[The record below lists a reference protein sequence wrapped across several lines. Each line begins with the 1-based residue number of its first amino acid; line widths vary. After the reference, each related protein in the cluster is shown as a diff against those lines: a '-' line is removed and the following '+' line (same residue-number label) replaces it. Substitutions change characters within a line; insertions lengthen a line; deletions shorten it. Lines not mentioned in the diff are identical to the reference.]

1 MGRIHL
7 LEDHIINKIAA
18 GEVVERP
25 ASVVKELLENSLDAG
40 SRKIDIELDDG
51 GKKRITI
58 RDDGSGISAEDVP
71 LALTRH
77 ATSKI
82 ASDEDLFQV
91 SSMGFRGEALASI
104 ASISRLSLGSRQA
117 DAEHGVKLVI
127 SGGEL
132 ELEAHPW
139 NGPVG
144 TSITIENLFY
154 NVPAREKFLKSPNTE
169 FSHCL
174 ELIQSLAISRPEVGF
189 SLVHNGKEKFRTSPL
204 QVSESQLR
212 DHRMGEQ
219 VLRERLREVWG
230 AELTNN
236 LIYIEEEN
244 QYGSLEA
251 LVSPPGVEK
260 ATSRQMLSFV
270 NRRWVKD
277 KTLRYGLLRGY
288 QSHLLKGR
296 FPVAVVL
303 FHCDPGLVDCNV
315 HPAKTEL
322 RFQYSGEVQGLLA
335 MGVRNGIR
343 GLSWVDEGSRSSS
356 VDHGFKPGVQ
366 LSFSGGSSASTDTTP
381 AYRKN
386 ESATL
391 VLPTSSFKG
400 PSPSQ
405 SPAFKGAS
413 SSQSSSLNGSSP
425 ASAEGLVEQQI
436 KAPSVSAP
444 EQASLSFAAS
454 IHQNQNDEEAIPW
467 DSLRFIGCYS
477 RCYLLFEG
485 DGRLLAIDQ
494 HAFHERILFEKLLKD
509 KSLLLTAQPLLV
521 PEVVDVSPQALDFL
535 GQNEQ
540 LLHDSGFQFN
550 KCGDDAIEVF
560 AVPAILTGKSFELL
574 FEDLAKPIN
583 QCSEDE
589 LVGSSLSHHTLST
602 LACHSAVRAGEDL
615 SNDELKVL
623 IRDARTVNFYHN
635 CPHGRRVFR
644 WFSKSKVEAWFDR

>member
-40 SRKIDIELDDG
+40 SSKIEIELEEG

-58 RDDGSGISAEDVP
+58 RDDGSGIPVEDVP

-82 ASDEDLFQV
+82 SSDEDLFQV

-104 ASISRLSLGSRQA
+104 ASISRLSLGSRQSGA
-117 DAEHGVKLVI
+117 DEGVKLVVE
-127 SGGEL
+127 GGNIET
-132 ELEAHPW
+132 EAHPW

-174 ELIQSLAISRPEVGF
+174 ELVQSLAISRPEVGF
-189 SLVHNGKEKFRTSPL
+189 SLTHNGKEKFRTSPNHISADEP
-204 QVSESQLR
+204 QKKR
-212 DHRMGEQ
+212 IGEE
-219 VLRERLREVWG
+219 VLRERLGEVWG
-230 AELTNN
+230 ADIAKN
-236 LIYIEEEN
+236 LIYIVEEN
-244 QYGSLEA
+244 QYGSVEA

-303 FHCDPGLVDCNV
+303 FSCDPGLVDCNV

-343 GLSWVDEGSRSSS
+343 GLSWANPVDEKTQSVNSSERSMEHLST
-356 VDHGFKPGVQ
+356 GVP
-366 LSFSGGSSASTDTTP
+366 SMPEETK
-381 AYRKN
+381 AYRRS
-386 ESATL
+386 ETAEF
-391 VLPTSSFKG
+391 VV
-400 PSPSQ
+400 PSPPSAPF
-405 SPAFKGAS
+405 SRKT
-413 SSQSSSLNGSSP
+413 LNVPEKLAHTNAHPLTSVQPTFSF
-425 ASAEGLVEQQI
+425 AD
-436 KAPSVSAP
+436 KAPSKP
-444 EQASLSFAAS
+444 L
-454 IHQNQNDEEAIPW
+454 HEAIPW
-467 DSLRFIGCYS
+467 DALRYLGCYS
-477 RCYLLFEG
+477 RCYLLF
-485 DGRLLAIDQ
+485 DGGEHLLAVDQ
-494 HAFHERILFEKLLKD
+494 HAFHERILFEKLLSD
-509 KSLLLTAQPLLV
+509 RNLLLTAQPLLV
-521 PEVVDVSPQALDFL
+521 PEVVDVSNQACEFLDQNNQFL
-535 GQNEQ
+535 NN
-540 LLHDSGFQFN
+540 SGFQFK
-550 KCGDDAIEVF
+550 KCGDNAIEVF
-560 AVPAILTGKSFELL
+560 AVPSILTGRSFELL
-574 FEDLAKPIN
+574 FEDLAKPAN
-583 QCSEDE
+583 QQAEGE
-589 LVGSSLSHHTLST
+589 LIGSALSHHTLAT
-602 LACHSAVRAGEDL
+602 LACHSAVRAGEEL
-615 SNDELKVL
+615 SLEELKLL
-623 IRDARTVNFYHN
+623 IKDARSVDFYHN

-644 WFSKSKVEAWFDR
+644 WFSKSTVEAWFDR

>member
-40 SRKIDIELDDG
+40 SSKIEIELDEG

-58 RDDGSGISAEDVP
+58 RDDGAGIRPEDVP

-82 ASDEDLFQV
+82 SSDEDLFQV

-117 DAEHGVKLVI
+117 QAGEGVKLVVE
-127 SGGEL
+127 GGNIATA
-132 ELEAHPW
+132 AHPW
-139 NGPVG
+139 NGPAG

-174 ELIQSLAISRPEVGF
+174 DLVQSLAISRPEVGF
-189 SLVHNGKEKFRTSPL
+189 SLVHNGKEKFRANPL
-204 QVSESQLR
+204 RISDEQILR
-212 DHRMGEQ
+212 ERVGEQ
-219 VLRERLREVWG
+219 ILRERLGEVWG
-230 AELTNN
+230 TELAKQ

-244 QYGSLEA
+244 QYGNLEA
-251 LVSPPGVEK
+251 LVSPPGIEK

-270 NRRWVKD
+270 NKRWVKD

-296 FPVAVVL
+296 FPVSVVL
-303 FHCDPGLVDCNV
+303 FSCDPGLVDCNV

-343 GLSWVDEGSRSSS
+343 GVSWAGASEEKPPLSDSQSFMTGVGSSHQDALCEPDAPKGFQRSETASFVVPSS
-356 VDHGFKPGVQ
+356 P
-366 LSFSGGSSASTDTTP
+366 SASTS
-381 AYRKN
+381 RK
-386 ESATL
+386 TL
-391 VLPTSSFKG
+391 EVSSNKWEVK
-400 PSPSQ
+400 PRTM
-405 SPAFKGAS
+405 S
-413 SSQSSSLNGSSP
+413 SS
-425 ASAEGLVEQQI
+425 
-436 KAPSVSAP
+436 
-444 EQASLSFAAS
+444 QASLSFANS
-454 IHQNQNDEEAIPW
+454 TSSKQEGEEEAIPW
-467 DSLRFIGCYS
+467 DLLKYIGCYS

-485 DGRLLAIDQ
+485 EQHLLAVDQ
-494 HAFHERILFEKLLKD
+494 HAFHERILFEKLLQDKD
-509 KSLLLTAQPLLV
+509 LLITTQPLLV
-521 PEVVDVSPQALDFL
+521 PEVVDVSTQTCDFL
-535 GQNEQ
+535 VRNIQF
-540 LLHDSGFQFN
+540 LHDSGFQI
-550 KCGDDAIEVF
+550 KRCGDNAVEVF
-560 AVPAILTGKSFELL
+560 AVPSILTGKSFELL

-583 QCSEDE
+583 QGAEGDF
-589 LVGSSLSHHTLST
+589 LGSALSHHTLAT
-602 LACHSAVRAGEDL
+602 LACHSAVRAGEEL
-615 SNDELKVL
+615 SIEEIKIL
-623 IRDARTVNFYHN
+623 IKDARSVDFYHN

-644 WFSKSKVEAWFDR
+644 WFSKPTVEAWFDR

>member
-40 SRKIDIELDDG
+40 ATQIHIELEEG

-58 RDDGSGISAEDVP
+58 RDNGSGISPEDVT

-82 ASDEDLFQV
+82 SSDEDLFQV

-104 ASISRLSLGSRQA
+104 ASISRMSLASRQP
-117 DAEHGVKLVI
+117 DASEGVKLVAE
-127 SGGEL
+127 GGCL
-132 ELEAHPW
+132 ETGALPW

-154 NVPAREKFLKSPNTE
+154 NVPAREKFLKSPNAE

-174 ELIQSLAISRPEVGF
+174 ELVHSIAISRPEAGI
-189 SLVHNGKEKFRTSPL
+189 SLVHNGKEKFRTSPVEVA
-204 QVSESQLR
+204 QDQL
-212 DHRMGEQ
+212 DSHKLGEL
-219 VLRERLREVWG
+219 VLRARLSEVWG
-230 AELTNN
+230 DELVKS
-236 LIYIEEEN
+236 LVYIYEEN
-244 QYGSLEA
+244 QYGSVEA

-260 ATSRQMLSFV
+260 ATSRHMLSFV

-303 FHCDPGLVDCNV
+303 FQCDPGLVDCNV

-343 GLSWVDEGSRSSS
+343 GLSWVGD
-356 VDHGFKPGVQ
+356 
-366 LSFSGGSSASTDTTP
+366 A
-381 AYRKN
+381 
-386 ESATL
+386 
-391 VLPTSSFKG
+391 
-400 PSPSQ
+400 
-405 SPAFKGAS
+405 GAS
-413 SSQSSSLNGSSP
+413 NELPSTKKPQSSSLRLSFAKNTELEVPQEAKSYQRG
-425 ASAEGLVEQQI
+425 E
-436 KAPSVSAP
+436 SVSLVLP
-444 EQASLSFAAS
+444 SQSSTVSSHRPKSPIIERSEYRQEIPSKQNTSLSF
-454 IHQNQNDEEAIPW
+454 HKTDGNEEAIPW
-467 DSLRFIGCYS
+467 DSLQFLGCYS

-485 DGRLLAIDQ
+485 NGRLLAVDQ

-509 KSLLLTAQPLLV
+509 KDLLLTAQPLLV
-521 PEVVDVSPQALDFL
+521 PEIVDVSSQTLDFL
-535 GQNEQ
+535 EINME
-540 LLHDSGFQFN
+540 LLSNSGFQFK
-550 KCGDDAIEVF
+550 KCGDQCIEVL
-560 AVPAILTGKSFELL
+560 AVPCILTGKSFELL

-583 QCSEDE
+583 QSPDGEFM
-589 LVGSSLSHHTLST
+589 GSALNHHTLAT
-602 LACHSAVRAGEDL
+602 LACHSAVRAGEEL
-615 SNDELKVL
+615 SIEELNLL
-623 IRDARTVNFYHN
+623 IKDARSVDFYHN

-644 WFSKSKVEAWFDR
+644 WFSQSTVEAWFDR